1 MSTKNFNMRLD
12 TDTKKQLDN
21 VLASYGLTTPQVF
34 KLLANQIVKTR
45 KVPLSF
51 DWVEPNMETQKAMRE
66 ALNRTE
72 FTESYTPDE
81 LLRTLEE
88 PNDAKDSY
96 REQV

>member
-12 TDTKKQLDN
+12 ADTKKQLDS

-51 DWVEPNMETQKAMRE
+51 DWVEPNIETQKAMRE
-66 ALNRTE
+66 ALNRTD
-72 FTESYTPDE
+72 FTESYTPEE
-81 LLRTLEE
+81 LLRTLKE
-88 PNDAKDSY
+88 PDNAEDSY
-96 REQV
+96 REPV

>member
-45 KVPLSF
+45 
-51 DWVEPNMETQKAMRE
+51 N
-66 ALNRTE
+66 
-72 FTESYTPDE
+72 
-81 LLRTLEE
+81 
-88 PNDAKDSY
+88 
-96 REQV
+96 